1 MVKKLK
7 VVAAPQTFKGSI
19 SALNAAEAISIGVK
33 NIYPSAE
40 VLLCPVADG
49 GDGTLETLVEVS
61 NGNIVECVVEGPTG
75 TPVEAQWGAMG
86 DEQTAVI
93 EMARTSGLALLDLNE
108 RDPLNAST
116 YGLGEAILS
125 ALDQNYRKFIIGI
138 GGSAT
143 NDGGAGMAQ
152 AVGISLKDEFGKEI
166 PRGGAALSKLHSI
179 DTAGIDPRI
188 KQSEFMVACDV
199 NNPLTG
205 PEGASAVYGPQK
217 GATPEMITQLDE
229 ALKNFAETI
238 LRDLGEEV
246 EHISGAGAAGGLGA
260 GMMAFM
266 GGTLKPGVDIV
277 LDTVGLADKLKGTDI
292 VITGEGG
299 IDFQTVY
306 DKAPI
311 GVAKLAK
318 NLGIPTIA
326 LAGLVGK
333 DFQVV
338 HKDGIESVFSI
349 VNGPMTLENASSN
362 AHRLIVESTEQ
373 VMRLLRVGT
382 TLNI

>member
-1 MVKKLK
+1 
-7 VVAAPQTFKGSI
+7 
-19 SALNAAEAISIGVK
+19 
-33 NIYPSAE
+33 
-40 VLLCPVADG
+40 
-49 GDGTLETLVEVS
+49 
-61 NGNIVECVVEGPTG
+61 
-75 TPVEAQWGAMG
+75 
-86 DEQTAVI
+86 
-93 EMARTSGLALLDLNE
+93 
-108 RDPLNAST
+108 
-116 YGLGEAILS
+116 
-125 ALDQNYRKFIIGI
+125 
-138 GGSAT
+138 
-143 NDGGAGMAQ
+143 MAQ

-179 DTAGIDPRI
+179 DTVGIDPRI

-318 NLGIPTIA
+318 TLGIPTIA

>member
-318 NLGIPTIA
+318 TLGIPTIA

-338 HKDGIESVFSI
+338 HREGIESVFSI

>member
-1 MVKKLK
+1 MK

-40 VLLCPVADG
+40 VFLCPVADG

-166 PRGGAALSKLHSI
+166 PRGLSLI
-179 DTAGIDPRI
+179 
-188 KQSEFMVACDV
+188 
-199 NNPLTG
+199 
-205 PEGASAVYGPQK
+205 
-217 GATPEMITQLDE
+217 
-229 ALKNFAETI
+229 
-238 LRDLGEEV
+238 
-246 EHISGAGAAGGLGA
+246 HI
-260 GMMAFM
+260 
-266 GGTLKPGVDIV
+266 
-277 LDTVGLADKLKGTDI
+277 
-292 VITGEGG
+292 
-299 IDFQTVY
+299 
-306 DKAPI
+306 
-311 GVAKLAK
+311 
-318 NLGIPTIA
+318 
-326 LAGLVGK
+326 
-333 DFQVV
+333 
-338 HKDGIESVFSI
+338 
-349 VNGPMTLENASSN
+349 
-362 AHRLIVESTEQ
+362 
-373 VMRLLRVGT
+373 
-382 TLNI
+382 

>member
-1 MVKKLK
+1 MK

-40 VLLCPVADG
+40 VILCPVADG

-179 DTAGIDPRI
+179 DTAGMDPRI

-318 NLGIPTIA
+318 TLGIPTIA

>member
-179 DTAGIDPRI
+179 DTVGIDPRI

-318 NLGIPTIA
+318 TLGIPTIA